1 MATPETAPPADLTSL
16 AHAVGRIEG
25 VVNTLAVGQRSLA
38 DDVRALAERQ
48 QGMAEDIR
56 ALAEGQ
62 RALAEGQRALAD
74 RQNAFEEETRSG
86 LRNVNARID
95 AAAERVNQRIDRVLQ
110 VGIVSG
116 ATVTAAMIG
125 AIVAVAL
132 IG

>member
-16 AHAVGRIEG
+16 AHAIGRLEG
-25 VVNTLAVGQRSLA
+25 SVN
-38 DDVRALAERQ
+38 ALW
-48 QGMAEDIR
+48 
-56 ALAEGQ
+56 EGQ

-74 RQNAFEEETRSG
+74 EVRAFGERQQSMAEDIRALAEGQRVLAEGQRALADCQNVLEAEMRSAFGE
-86 LRNVNARID
+86 VNS
-95 AAAERVNQRIDRVLQ
+95 RIDRVLQ

-116 ATVTAAMIG
+116 ATVPAAIIG